1 MGSDCFMCGDPVG
14 TNYANCW
21 LCKLMRIGA
30 PQEDFLR
37 GYAAEIEKLRA
48 ENDELLKENERLTWA
63 LALKRC

>member
-1 MGSDCFMCGDPVG
+1 MGSECFICGEEPG
-14 TNYANCW
+14 SNYKSCW

-48 ENDELLKENERLTWA
+48 ENDELLNENRQLRGA
-63 LALKRC
+63 LANNSR